1 MYEVFGILL
10 KITKSTFIKIAVSFT
25 SLIPCLSSP
34 TDDREKTERT
44 PTQLLA
50 SPKCYFLRLLPNKV
64 ALLPKKVVSLPKKV
78 DCFPEIVAYPPN
90 KKSPQKAIFLAH
102 LKKKVYLC
110 TQICIYIKS
119 MPNTTP
125 KIVSFEDTLSAFFA
139 AITTD
144 AAPLATQSPILQA
157 IISIYCQQPLEDI
170 CQFALDDESASVA
183 INQLKKNLQTCAPE
197 QVKPLNSPLTYLLD
211 ELICNIQQ
219 HAQTDKGY
227 AYLHHNAEQHCID
240 IAIADLGI
248 TIYGSYVAAQKHLD
262 RLGDSDAEAL
272 NLAQNGYSVKNLPDT
287 ENRGYGISS
296 NMRMVVKGLGG
307 EFAVLSGNA
316 LLLYSQDT
324 KKILSLPSEIDFKG
338 TMIIVRIPDQVPN
351 NFNLYTYTS

>member
-1 MYEVFGILL
+1 
-10 KITKSTFIKIAVSFT
+10 
-25 SLIPCLSSP
+25 
-34 TDDREKTERT
+34 
-44 PTQLLA
+44 
-50 SPKCYFLRLLPNKV
+50 
-64 ALLPKKVVSLPKKV
+64 
-78 DCFPEIVAYPPN
+78 
-90 KKSPQKAIFLAH
+90 
-102 LKKKVYLC
+102 
-110 TQICIYIKS
+110 

-139 AITTD
+139 AITTV
-144 AAPLATQSPILQA
+144 AASSIVSSPLQQA
-157 IISIYCQQPLEDI
+157 LISLYNQNPLPDI

-183 INQLKKNLQTCAPE
+183 INQLKKNLQTCSPE

-227 AYLHHNAEQHCID
+227 AYLYHNAEQHCID